1 MATHAQAEDRGS
13 DMKACGMGRWRWGG
27 RADLTHCQGGRGLGE
42 GRDILAS
49 HAEAE
54 RGGAILQRCGER
66 QLHGEVRMETW
77 GGNDGL
83 KEWHGDAVMAQTY
96 INLVNLSYYALSHH
110 LLPHILPCSHPCS
123 H

>member
-1 MATHAQAEDRGS
+1 MGKGGS
-13 DMKACGMGRWRWGG
+13 HPLPGG
-27 RADLTHCQGGRGLGE
+27 ERAGE

-83 KEWHGDAVMAQTY
+83 KEWHVDAVMAQTY

-110 LLPHILPCSHPCS
+110 LLPHLLLAPTEATTNALLAPVSS
-123 H
+123 SFSQ

>member
-1 MATHAQAEDRGS
+1 
-13 DMKACGMGRWRWGG
+13 MGGWE
-27 RADLTHCQGGRGLGE
+27 RADLTRFQGGERAAE

-83 KEWHGDAVMAQTY
+83 KEWHVDAVMAQTY

-110 LLPHILPCSHPCS
+110 LLPHILLAPTEAASTNALLAPVSSPCSH
-123 H
+123 